1 MVENIEI
8 ATFSKNAKQFMQ
20 CTTVIDKTTEL
31 KCKVG
36 NIWKYYFFS
45 SWFAVNVL
53 YTCYK
58 AMLVLLEN

>member
-1 MVENIEI
+1 LENLSTPSIFSGEQALLNSKLLFLMVENIEI

-36 NIWKYYFFS
+36 NI
-45 SWFAVNVL
+45 
-53 YTCYK
+53 
-58 AMLVLLEN
+58 